1 MSVLANR
8 VTKLDAL
15 AMADK
20 SNIID
25 LTGLFRPHYLLHPST
40 LLLVVANLLPLVGVA
55 FWQWDAFL
63 LLMLYW
69 MDTAI
74 IAFWT
79 MAHIAMTPRDR
90 LNDLRITSGGRSI
103 NSPWAIVAF
112 FVVHAGIFMAV
123 HFLFLWVLFAGA
135 WARKIHGPGDF
146 VRQIIVDARLW
157 IPLAGLALSRGVSFL
172 FHVVRPETLQRL
184 EHALFPR
191 RPVRVAAQAQP
202 GSLGGEIGALY
213 ARIVIMQLAVL
224 FGGFLSMLL
233 GTIAP
238 FVILI
243 LLKTLVD
250 VAVHRTVDFRDRPA
264 VGPAS
269 PAAAR

>member
-1 MSVLANR
+1 MTDISAR
-8 VTKLDAL
+8 
-15 AMADK
+15 
-20 SNIID
+20 ID
-25 LTGLFRPHYLLHPST
+25 LTGLLRPGYLLHPTT
-40 LLLVVANLLPLVGVA
+40 LVLVVANLLPLAGVA

-79 MAHIAMTPRDR
+79 MARIAVTPRER
-90 LNDLRITSGGRSI
+90 LDDLRISSGGQSI

-112 FVVHAGIFMAV
+112 FVVHAGIFMAA
-123 HFLFLWVLFAGA
+123 HFLFLWVMFAGA
-135 WARKIHGPGDF
+135 WADRIHGPGDF
-146 VRQIIVDARLW
+146 VRQIIVESRLW
-157 IPLAGLALSRGVSFL
+157 FPLAGLALSRGVSFL

-191 RPVRVAAQAQP
+191 RPVRVATRVQA

-224 FGGFLSMLL
+224 FGGFLSILL
-233 GTIAP
+233 GTMAP
-238 FVILI
+238 LVILI
-243 LLKTLVD
+243 LLKTAVD
-250 VAVHRTVDFRDRPA
+250 VAVHIAVDLCDQPAAGSAAPA
-264 VGPAS
+264 VP
-269 PAAAR
+269 R